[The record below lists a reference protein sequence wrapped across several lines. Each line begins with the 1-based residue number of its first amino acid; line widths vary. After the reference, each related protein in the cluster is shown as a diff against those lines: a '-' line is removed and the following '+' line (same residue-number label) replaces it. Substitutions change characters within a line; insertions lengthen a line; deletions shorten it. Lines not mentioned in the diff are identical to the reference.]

1 MPLRICASLLLLLAT
16 ACRPDNVELAYRF
29 EEGSIQTF
37 RMTAHAEA
45 EWDIAEGGRGSYDI
59 SFDVTETVESVDENG
74 SVVVVVDMVPTGAEE
89 NGLPSPGLERR
100 SFSLRL
106 GPNGELLE
114 VLRLDGVQAAN
125 LEQDELAFIGT
136 YRPSLPEDRVRLGDE
151 WSQEHQ
157 VQLGSNFQQIR
168 SRGELTGFRRTG
180 DHRLARIEFTGQGP
194 LEWLT
199 GLPQGQARLT
209 GEASTDGSGLFDI
222 DAGVLEEATSST
234 RGTFDV
240 RVSPGEGEAPIVGT
254 LQLDLELTVVRV
266 S

>member
-1 MPLRICASLLLLLAT
+1 MLPRICASLLLLLAT
-16 ACRPDNVELAYRF
+16 ACRPDSVELNYEF
-29 EEGSIQTF
+29 EEGSTQTF

-59 SFDVTETVESVDENG
+59 SFEVTETVESVDEDG
-74 SVVVVVDMVPTGAEE
+74 SIVVVDMVPTGAEE

-136 YRPSLPEDRVRLGDE
+136 YRPSLPGRPVRLGDE

-157 VQLGSNFQQIR
+157 LQLGSDFQQIR
-168 SRGELTGFRRTG
+168 SRGELVGLRRTG
-180 DHRLARIEFTGQGP
+180 SLRLALIEFTGRGP

-199 GLPQGQARLT
+199 ELPQGQAQLS
-209 GEASTDGSGLFDI
+209 GEASTNGTGLFDI
-222 DAGVLEEATSST
+222 DGGTLEEASSST
-234 RGTFDV
+234 RGGFEV
-240 RVSPGEGEAPIVGT
+240 RVSPGKGEAPIVGT
-254 LQLDLELTVVRV
+254 LRLDLELTVERV
-266 S
+266 